1 MCRYAAYLG
10 PELLLSELIY
20 KPTNSL
26 VHQATEAM
34 QSLTRINA
42 DGFGVGWYA
51 PAISPE
57 PAVFKDTS
65 PVWNNYNLGSIAGKI
80 RSPCIFGH
88 IRKASS
94 FDPVTREN
102 CHPFDRGRLLWMH
115 NGDVPGRAR
124 LTRHVAEL
132 ANDVLLAKIRG
143 NTDSEQ
149 AFTLFLTHLDDPLE
163 RDPETEEMAAAMA
176 KTIDLLARWHLEAG
190 NDRPLETNFCVT
202 DGESMVAARFAM
214 GDKPTPSLFYL
225 QGDNHSGRRRALI
238 ASEPL
243 TEGEEWRAVP
253 ESSLVVVD
261 RDLEVE
267 VRPLEI
273 RGGSAAAPDQ
283 PGGS

>member
-10 PELLLSELIY
+10 PELLLSELVY
-20 KPTNSL
+20 DPTNSL

-51 PAISPE
+51 PEISPE

-88 IRKASS
+88 IRKANS

-102 CHPFDRGRLLWMH
+102 CHPFHRGRLLWMH

-124 LTRHVAEL
+124 LTRKVAEL
-132 ANDVLLAKIRG
+132 ADDVLLAKIRG
-143 NTDSEQ
+143 NTDSEL
-149 AFTLFLTHLDDPLE
+149 AFTLFLTHLPYPLD
-163 RDPETEEMAAAMA
+163 RDPGTEEIAAAMQH
-176 KTIDLLARWHLEAG
+176 TIEMLAAWHEESG
-190 NDRPLETNFCVT
+190 TESPLETNFCVT
-202 DGESMVAARFAM
+202 DGKSLVATRYAISN
-214 GDKPTPSLFYL
+214 KPKLSLNWYEGNG
-225 QGDNHSGRRRALI
+225 QSGRRRVLI

-243 TEGEEWRAVP
+243 TLGREWHEVP

-261 RDLEVE
+261 TDLSVE
-267 VRPLEI
+267 IRPLEI
-273 RGGSAAAPDQ
+273 G
-283 PGGS
+283 